1 MIRSCYPKYAKA
13 WDKRDYSHLLHSTLA
28 TLTLDTRALTT
39 LDTRAKLTLNTSYEH
54 LFTHSTHEHL
64 FTRSTHEHLFT
75 RSTHEHL
82 FTRSTH
88 EHLSLYTLDTRA
100 SLYTLDRRT
109 SQSIHAR
116 QLCATKFVTILYV
129 KARDYEYYIN
139 LNTKEIKQEISIV
152 K

>member
-1 MIRSCYPKYAKA
+1 M
-13 WDKRDYSHLLHSTLA
+13 
-28 TLTLDTRALTT
+28 LDTRALTT

-54 LFTHSTHEHL
+54 LFTHSTHEHP
-64 FTRSTHEHLFT
+64 
-75 RSTHEHL
+75 
-82 FTRSTH
+82 
-88 EHLSLYTLDTRA
+88 SLYTLDTRA
-100 SLYTLDRRT
+100 SLCTLDRRT

-116 QLCATKFVTILYV
+116 QMSATKSVTILYV